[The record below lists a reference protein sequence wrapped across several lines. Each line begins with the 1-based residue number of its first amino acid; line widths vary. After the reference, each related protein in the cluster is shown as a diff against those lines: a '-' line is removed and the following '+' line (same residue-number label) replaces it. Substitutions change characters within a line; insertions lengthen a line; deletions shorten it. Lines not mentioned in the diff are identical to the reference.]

1 MPSSSRTRRARDD
14 APQNR
19 SGGRSYDPSRLYKML
34 ETACLDLP
42 TPAEVSYYKLYLMEF
57 ILYYMFDF
65 DLA

>member
-19 SGGRSYDPSRLYKML
+19 SGGRNYDPSRLYKML

-42 TPAEVSYYKLYLMEF
+42 TPAEVSYNVYLMEF
-57 ILYYMFDF
+57 ILYYMFDV